1 MGLGEVSVD
10 EIDRSLIFLLEFFMN
25 FGSKSLSIQN
35 QMNRFERDYVGHMV
49 REQKEDDPYHLS
61 QQVDF
66 NYTCNLKNL

>member
-10 EIDRSLIFLLEFFMN
+10 EIDRSSIFLLEFFLMN
-25 FGSKSLSIQN
+25 FGSKSFSIQN

-66 NYTCNLKNL
+66 YYTFN